1 MSRNTRTTAAAVR
14 DEVPP
19 RTRTAAP
26 SRPTRA
32 TAKAPDETAQVIPC
46 APARPTRVARA
57 KATAKPASTMTSD
70 GQSISRQPAPSRT
83 ASAKKVD
90 ADTGSSTIQRKS
102 APTARISKTASV
114 PATTRKVT
122 TTRAIS
128 TVKPLVIQDTV
139 SLTRDLQA
147 ALRDATSSPSSNE
160 VASSSATSSKSP
172 SGSELDVLGRYLSRA
187 LVLSDRTTKAT
198 KATTTPADSNK
209 VSESLDSSSVDY
221 PSPTSQAKAASEKR
235 QEIVLAKHVINA
247 GLKTLLNVYNSGYR
261 FPTPTSIPTP
271 TEKKSTWKDVDVVK
285 VVDACWQAFQ
295 TIDRLQPE
303 LETDSRTET
312 PVEADGDPEVG
323 KAEVKIGAVGSDDA
337 LISDK
342 ARKAILEM
350 EKIRTVLVSR
360 CWMLGMVSHSEISLS
375 RIESHSRS
383 ACSTRNVL
391 TSLARVKREYVASS
405 IMMPL
410 YQPPPS
416 PSFAPESMS
425 PSRRKDRKRRR
436 HLV

>member
-1 MSRNTRTTAAAVR
+1 M
-14 DEVPP
+14 
-19 RTRTAAP
+19 
-26 SRPTRA
+26 
-32 TAKAPDETAQVIPC
+32 
-46 APARPTRVARA
+46 
-57 KATAKPASTMTSD
+57 
-70 GQSISRQPAPSRT
+70 
-83 ASAKKVD
+83 
-90 ADTGSSTIQRKS
+90 
-102 APTARISKTASV
+102 
-114 PATTRKVT
+114 
-122 TTRAIS
+122 
-128 TVKPLVIQDTV
+128 
-139 SLTRDLQA
+139 
-147 ALRDATSSPSSNE
+147 
-160 VASSSATSSKSP
+160 
-172 SGSELDVLGRYLSRA
+172 
-187 LVLSDRTTKAT
+187 
-198 KATTTPADSNK
+198 
-209 VSESLDSSSVDY
+209 
-221 PSPTSQAKAASEKR
+221 
-235 QEIVLAKHVINA
+235 
-247 GLKTLLNVYNSGYR
+247 YNSGYR